1 MVITDEGFRLPSIS
15 AKAAVETAEKL
26 LEWCSQPEISNEFE
40 LFATNLIEELDRLQS
55 SSPQSSEKTGS
66 HVEEP
71 L

>member
-26 LEWCSQPEISNEFE
+26 LEWCSQPENSNEFE
-40 LFATNLIEELDRLQS
+40 LFATNLIEELDIVALELIAA
-55 SSPQSSEKTGS
+55 EKMGS
-66 HVEEP
+66 HVEEA